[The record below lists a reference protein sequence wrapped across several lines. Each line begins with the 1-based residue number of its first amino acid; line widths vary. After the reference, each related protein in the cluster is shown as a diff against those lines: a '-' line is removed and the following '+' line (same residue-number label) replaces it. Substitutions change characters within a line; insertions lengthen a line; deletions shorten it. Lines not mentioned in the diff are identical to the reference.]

1 MSPRA
6 ACRLATLGF
15 EPVYDYMPGKVDWL
29 ARNLPTEG
37 TDADRPTAGTLAR
50 EDVATSSLEE
60 PIAEVLR
67 RIDGSPYGFAL
78 VLGPARILLGRARR
92 SQLQGANGD
101 QAVESLMEPGPSTIR
116 AHLTIDE
123 LQRRLQ
129 GSEVNTLVVTNPEGE
144 LIGVVR
150 RADVAGLDAPPP

>member
-15 EPVYDYMPGKVDWL
+15 EHVHDYMPGKVDWL
-29 ARNLPTEG
+29 ARGLPSEG
-37 TDADRPTAGTLAR
+37 ADADRLTAGNLAR
-50 EDVATSSLEE
+50 DDVATCSLEE
-60 PIAEVLR
+60 PVADVLG

-92 SQLQGANGD
+92 SRLEAANGQD
-101 QAVESLMEPGPSTIR
+101 PVETLMEPGPSTIR
-116 AHLTIDE
+116 AHETIDQLQHR
-123 LQRRLQ
+123 LQR
-129 GSEVNTLVVTNPEGE
+129 SDVKTLVVTTPEGE

-150 RADVAGLDAPPP
+150 RTDVAEPDVPAG